1 MPAKMPNFLVIGA
14 QKCGTSWLHKH
25 LSLHPEV
32 FLPANKELEFFSW
45 APSLQPSGIDAY
57 LEHFQD
63 AGAAQAVG
71 EVTASYFWSHSPS
84 PWCVMPEGFQTRIP
98 RTVHDILGADV
109 KLIVAMRHP
118 ARRAISA
125 YLHYLNFG
133 ELSPT
138 ATFEE
143 SMLYGGI
150 IDMGFY
156 ARHLA
161 AWLEVFDL
169 SQIKV
174 LTLENDIQ
182 ARPANT
188 LSQLCEFLGIGQYPM
203 GMTGL
208 QQVVFGGIPKLYGR
222 DGIFAELR
230 RLRPQ
235 DPSADQPEVRPE
247 VGSSPND
254 YLQILT
260 PGQWQDLESIY
271 RSDVAQLDALLGTHL
286 IDDWGFTGR
295 A

>member
-25 LSLHPEV
+25 LSMHPDV

-45 APSLQPSGIDAY
+45 APCLQPSGIDAY
-57 LEHFQD
+57 LRHFQD

-71 EVTASYFWSHSPS
+71 EITASYFWSHSPA
-84 PWCVMPEGFQTRIP
+84 PWCVMPEGFQTHIP
-98 RTVHDILGADV
+98 RAVNDILGADV
-109 KLIVAMRHP
+109 KLIVTIRHP

-125 YLHYLNFG
+125 YLHYLNVG
-133 ELSPT
+133 ELAPT
-138 ATFEE
+138 TTFEE

-174 LTLENDIQ
+174 LTLENDIE
-182 ARPANT
+182 ARPSVA
-188 LSQLCEFLGIGQYPM
+188 LSQLCEFLGIRQYPIE
-203 GMTGL
+203 MTGL
-208 QQVVFGGIPKLYGR
+208 QQVVFGGIPKHYSR
-222 DGIFAELR
+222 DGVFAGLR

-235 DPSADQPEVRPE
+235 DPSEDQPQVRPE
-247 VGSSPND
+247 NGASPNE

-271 RSDVAQLDALLGTHL
+271 RADVAQLDVLLGTHL
-286 IDDWGFTGR
+286 IDDWGFSGR
-295 A
+295 T

>member
-14 QKCGTSWLHKH
+14 QKCGTTWLHKQ
-25 LSLHPEV
+25 LSLHPDV

-57 LEHFQD
+57 LRHFQD

-98 RTVHDILGADV
+98 RAVHDILGADV
-109 KLIVAMRHP
+109 KLIVAIRHP

-125 YLHYLNFG
+125 YLHYLSFG

-174 LTLENDIQ
+174 LTLEKDIE
-182 ARPANT
+182 ARPSVA
-188 LSQLCEFLGIGQYPM
+188 LSQLCEFLGIRQYPI
-203 GMTGL
+203 GMIGL
-208 QQVVFGGIPKLYGR
+208 DQVVFGGIPKHYSR
-222 DGIFAELR
+222 DGVFADVR
-230 RLRPQ
+230 TLRPQ
-235 DPSADQPEVRPE
+235 EQTEVQSESRPHIPASRNE
-247 VGSSPND
+247 H
-254 YLQILT
+254 LQILT
-260 PGQWQDLESIY
+260 PGLWQDLESIY
-271 RSDVAQLDALLGTHL
+271 RSDVAQLDELLGTHL
-286 IDDWGFTGR
+286 IDDWGFSGR